1 MARIRRATPV
11 KTSLTFRAVTLPL
24 RTSTCRPFGLDT
36 ALTSSP
42 APFLPGRT
50 LGVPGEGAVEA
61 PPACQTDP
69 PPTLVHRGGIERP
82 GRGVGQATA
91 HAQPDFPARFQPA

>member
-24 RTSTCRPFGLDT
+24 RTLACRPLGLDT
-36 ALTSSP
+36 APTSSL

-69 PPTLVHRGGIERP
+69 PPTLVHRGG
-82 GRGVGQATA
+82 
-91 HAQPDFPARFQPA
+91 